1 MKHTYKNKSCL
12 VLGAGAA
19 VLASTLLW
27 STPLIASDYS
37 FSGESNTIFRT
48 RKTSDDKKIYPAYEY
63 IRLNMTNE
71 SSDGS
76 AVSVYIG
83 AWGRADLGD
92 SQDNKS
98 TDGDLQYAYLTYHG
112 PKNNTAFSIGRQF
125 ISEGIATEL
134 FDGIYLRN
142 DFQYGIGI
150 SAFAGKPVTTGGIT
164 NPKVP
169 DGALLYGARLSQ
181 SDKKNYSIGVSALKS
196 ESTAT
201 SNYREEEGL
210 DLWVRPHQQVDIN
223 GRSTYNSITNGW
235 MENSYALSYTPVSS
249 VNLSADFSH
258 INFKSY
264 LYNVTTSALSS
275 NNPIWIA
282 NNKQTTYGTSATYT
296 AIKNLTV
303 AADYKFYSYDNS
315 GDASYY
321 GGKAS
326 YMFPEKLLVGGGLHR
341 MAGDTDKLCYTEFRA
356 FVAKKISQTDLTL
369 DAINVNYDKKVN
381 GISNSYVIT
390 GAAGYEF
397 SPKLKIRGDL
407 QYSKN
412 PDFDNEVR
420 ALAMATYTFDS
431 TIPAEGGTKSEK

>member
-134 FDGIYLRN
+134 FDGIYLLTGEDGSVAN
-142 DFQYGIGI
+142 ASGFSIMQYVW
-150 SAFAGKPVTTGGIT
+150 GKF
-164 NPKVP
+164 
-169 DGALLYGARLSQ
+169 
-181 SDKKNYSIGVSALKS
+181 
-196 ESTAT
+196 
-201 SNYREEEGL
+201 
-210 DLWVRPHQQVDIN
+210 WVNNH
-223 GRSTYNSITNGW
+223 
-235 MENSYALSYTPVSS
+235 A
-249 VNLSADFSH
+249 H
-258 INFKSY
+258 I
-264 LYNVTTSALSS
+264 L
-275 NNPIWIA
+275 
-282 NNKQTTYGTSATYT
+282 Q
-296 AIKNLTV
+296 
-303 AADYKFYSYDNS
+303 
-315 GDASYY
+315 
-321 GGKAS
+321 GKA
-326 YMFPEKLLVGGGLHR
+326 GL
-341 MAGDTDKLCYTEFRA
+341 ATEHVMLA
-356 FVAKKISQTDLTL
+356 LQG
-369 DAINVNYDKKVN
+369 INITPY
-381 GISNSYVIT
+381 IT
-390 GAAGYEF
+390 GAVQAKLSQTNMWRINILKPSLQLSEYFGSILEPLFVRFRHNAEQAKTLSTLRDTLLPRLISGQLRLPQAGSATRE
-397 SPKLKIRGDL
+397 
-407 QYSKN
+407 
-412 PDFDNEVR
+412 
-420 ALAMATYTFDS
+420 ALA
-431 TIPAEGGTKSEK
+431 